1 MENYRIWTW
10 NRENLGMDQKK
21 LDMEQ
26 KKLDTEQKNGHEGK
40 N

>member
-21 LDMEQ
+21 TRHGAKETGHG
-26 KKLDTEQKNGHEGK
+26 TEKWT
-40 N
+40 